1 MEQPSFEGLLHLGA
15 LAVVICAGYLGIDRI
30 RNERQTLVAELKAVG
45 DYVRTRIDAL
55 AIPADQHV
63 ELPPPYRTH
72 AMYVLCFVGEV
83 RLANIPRRSRFASF
97 FCKLW
102 YAPLLRYFRSGA
114 DRVLIAIMCLV
125 SFALFEC
132 MILGAIHKHWLVTNQ
147 LALDV
152 AFAIFTTIVC
162 WVFITAA
169 VSHRL
174 RVIGATCMK
183 LKKKVVKQI
192 EDTLKVD
199 LKKALTD
206 LNVDPQRQAGSVPAT
221 TFTDEDDE

>member
-30 RNERQTLVAELKAVG
+30 RNERQTLVEELRAVG
-45 DYVRTRIDAL
+45 TYVRKRIDAL
-55 AIPADQHV
+55 ALPAEQHV

-72 AMYVLCFVGEV
+72 AMYVLCYVGGV
-83 RLANIPRRSRFASF
+83 RLANIPRRSRIASF

-114 DRVLIAIMCLV
+114 DRVCISIMCLI

-132 MILGAIHKHWLVTNQ
+132 IILAGIHGHELVKSWI
-147 LALDV
+147 ALDV
-152 AFAIFTTIVC
+152 VFVVFTVIVC
-162 WVFITAA
+162 WVFMTAA
-169 VSHRL
+169 LSHRL
-174 RVIGATCMK
+174 RNIGPTSMR
-183 LKKKVVKQI
+183 LKGRVMKQI

-199 LKKALTD
+199 LQQALSD
-206 LNVDPQRQAGSVPAT
+206 LNVAPEERSSAGRT
-221 TFTDEDDE
+221 HFTDEDD